1 VTYYENGQVQSRQP
15 FLNGFAA
22 GIAQEFFP
30 SGKVQ
35 KETTYVRNV
44 LLGPFREFREDG
56 TLAVSGQYRNGKQSG
71 VWTYF
76 KEDGKTEARS
86 VTYRNGLAVE
96 GSSDKPKA
104 KPRPPLKRK

>member
-1 VTYYENGQVQSRQP
+1 M
-15 FLNGFAA
+15 
-22 GIAQEFFP
+22 
-30 SGKVQ
+30 
-35 KETTYVRNV
+35 RNV

-56 TLAVSGQYRNGKQSG
+56 TAAVSGQYRNGKQSG

-76 KEDGKTEARS
+76 KEDGTTEARS

-96 GSSDKPKA
+96 GGSEKPKA